1 MAVEKLGILV
11 CRLPKENLR
20 RFCGFCYW
28 FYSVSGPVFH
38 LTVMR
43 RLGIKTTEGK
53 ITLTENSIYKDSQFT
68 KFSLKRKMGGY
79 RKKVFS
85 GLSFGHVAWQT
96 ERSIWDWGCISFF

>member
-1 MAVEKLGILV
+1 
-11 CRLPKENLR
+11 
-20 RFCGFCYW
+20 
-28 FYSVSGPVFH
+28 
-38 LTVMR
+38 MR

-85 GLSFGHVAWQT
+85 GLSFGHVA
-96 ERSIWDWGCISFF
+96 